1 MFVKS
6 LAKAFGLPPKT
17 VGAHRRPLPER
28 GREREREGGEN
39 REDCGYLIQCRSHD
53 PEKAGGRS
61 TRGMIFVIAVIL
73 AVFVV
78 PAPWGL
84 VLVGVAAVI
93 EIGET
98 FFWIWLS
105 QRHRVKMGAETM
117 LGARAEVASA
127 CRPEG
132 QVRIQGELWRARC
145 EAGADQGA
153 WVRVVERD
161 GLTLLVEPE

>member
-1 MFVKS
+1 M
-6 LAKAFGLPPKT
+6 L
-17 VGAHRRPLPER
+17 
-28 GREREREGGEN
+28 
-39 REDCGYLIQCRSHD
+39 
-53 PEKAGGRS
+53 
-61 TRGMIFVIAVIL
+61 FVIAVIL

-78 PAPWGL
+78 PSPWGL

-98 FFWIWLS
+98 FFWVWLS
-105 QRHRVKMGAETM
+105 QRHRIKMGAETL
-117 LGARAEVASA
+117 LGAAAEVVTP

-145 EAGADQGA
+145 ESGADPGDK
-153 WVRVVERD
+153 VRVVERD

>member
-1 MFVKS
+1 M
-6 LAKAFGLPPKT
+6 L
-17 VGAHRRPLPER
+17 
-28 GREREREGGEN
+28 
-39 REDCGYLIQCRSHD
+39 
-53 PEKAGGRS
+53 
-61 TRGMIFVIAVIL
+61 FVIAVIL

-105 QRHRVKMGAETM
+105 QRHRVKMGAETL
-117 LGARAEVASA
+117 LGAAAEVVAP

-145 EAGADQGA
+145 ESGADPGDK
-153 WVRVVERD
+153 VRVVARN
-161 GLTLLVEPE
+161 GLTLLVERE

>member
-1 MFVKS
+1 MSSNLTPGTLKRPIQRKAHLLFV
-6 LAKAFGLPPKT
+6 
-17 VGAHRRPLPER
+17 V
-28 GREREREGGEN
+28 
-39 REDCGYLIQCRSHD
+39 
-53 PEKAGGRS
+53 
-61 TRGMIFVIAVIL
+61 AVIL

-78 PAPWGL
+78 PSPWGL

-105 QRHRVKMGAETM
+105 QRHRIRMGAETL
-117 LGARAEVASA
+117 LGASAEVVTP

-145 EAGADQGA
+145 ESGADPGDK
-153 WVRVVERD
+153 VRVVERN
-161 GLTLLVEPE
+161 GLTLLVERQ

>member
-1 MFVKS
+1 M
-6 LAKAFGLPPKT
+6 L
-17 VGAHRRPLPER
+17 
-28 GREREREGGEN
+28 
-39 REDCGYLIQCRSHD
+39 
-53 PEKAGGRS
+53 
-61 TRGMIFVIAVIL
+61 FVIAVIL

-78 PAPWGL
+78 PSPWGL

-105 QRHRVKMGAETM
+105 QRHRIKMGAETL
-117 LGARAEVASA
+117 LGAAAEVVTP

-145 EAGADQGA
+145 ESGADPGDK
-153 WVRVVERD
+153 VRVVERD